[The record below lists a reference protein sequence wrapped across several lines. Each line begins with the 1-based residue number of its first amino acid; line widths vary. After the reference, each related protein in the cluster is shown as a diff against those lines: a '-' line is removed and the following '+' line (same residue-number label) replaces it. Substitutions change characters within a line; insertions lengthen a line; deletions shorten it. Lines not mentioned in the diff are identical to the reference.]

1 VPLAVPQAAVDP
13 PGQIITHGLHQHDQD
28 DNDGQHHFRHEAL
41 IEPSPELSDDAAIS
55 EVRFP
60 ERIRNGL
67 LAAGIK
73 TFGKAREMSDRA
85 LLARPDFG
93 TTSVVQLPEM
103 LALGVRPGTKKR
115 S

>member
-1 VPLAVPQAAVDP
+1 M
-13 PGQIITHGLHQHDQD
+13 T
-28 DNDGQHHFRHEAL
+28 E

-60 ERIRNGL
+60 ARIRNGL

-73 TFGKAREMSDRA
+73 TVGEAREISDRA
-85 LLARPDFG
+85 LLALPDFG
-93 TTSVVQLPEM
+93 TTSVAQLREM
-103 LALGVRPGTKKR
+103 IGLPSTEGVRPGTKKR